1 MNKDLL
7 SFYHRRAA
15 HYAAMIERLRK
26 RNKLFMLSSFLSFM
40 LIPACIGFYA
50 SADKG
55 QLWLMAG
62 LLAFLLYL
70 AIRYLD
76 NKNGKQIEHAENLL
90 SVYEKEEAYQQ
101 NHFSRFGSGEQYID
115 PQHAFTYNLDIFGS
129 GSLFQRMN

>member
-7 SFYHRRAA
+7 SFYHRRVA
-15 HYAAMIERLRK
+15 HYAAMAERLRK

-40 LIPACIGFYA
+40 LIPACIGIYA

-90 SVYEKEEAYQQ
+90 SVYEKE
-101 NHFSRFGSGEQYID
+101 FSAAVLSFSG
-115 PQHAFTYNLDIFGS
+115 
-129 GSLFQRMN
+129 